1 MPWKI
6 FMNNVLVNKKN
17 RKETENKMTNFEK
30 YKNEVLRILE
40 VSSCETP
47 SVKNGIPMI
56 CDNVKCIEC
65 DLRGDDIN
73 CIHEFI
79 KWLYEDDSEE
89 PDGCDD
95 YKYEYKREDESPC
108 TECCNNY
115 TSKWKHKPK
124 KTRQDEFLE
133 HYPDAQIDNS
143 TGVIVVCPRGISR
156 EVPYNSGQ
164 WCAISCTEC
173 CQSYWLQEVEE

>member
-6 FMNNVLVNKKN
+6 FMNNVLENSCKN
-17 RKETENKMTNFEK
+17 SIKRGGNRMTNFEK
-30 YKNEVLRILE
+30 YKDEILKITESNSNLAKKDGVVVACKGLR
-40 VSSCETP
+40 CAA
-47 SVKNGIPMI
+47 
-56 CDNVKCIEC
+56 CDFDGVGKCRE
-65 DLRGDDIN
+65 N
-73 CIHEFI
+73 YF
-79 KWLYEDDSEE
+79 KWLCEDDGEE
-89 PDGCDD
+89 PDGCDGC
-95 YKYEYKREDESPC
+95 KYEYKRENESPC

-115 TSKWKHKPK
+115 TSKWKRKPK

-143 TGVIVVCPRGISR
+143 TGVIVVCPKGISG

-173 CQSYWLQEVEE
+173 CQSYWFQEVEE